1 MSSVGV
7 NGGDV
12 IRDKDVSRFCRV
24 AVLMGG
30 SSAER
35 SISLLSG
42 NAVLAGLLRA
52 GVDAV
57 GIDVD
62 STLAEQLRAHNI
74 DRVFNILHGRGGEDG
89 KLQGFLE
96 IMGVPYTGSG
106 VLASALSMDKVK
118 TKLVWQNNGLPT
130 PGCHVLDDSTDW
142 EQVVAELG
150 DLVVKPSHEGSS
162 IGMSMVSTAA
172 EVKAAYEKA
181 RVYDT
186 AVMAEQRIYGS
197 EFTVPVINGEVYPA
211 IQLQTSHE
219 FYDFDAK
226 YMANDTRYLCP
237 APLTDEKS
245 RELADLCLNAFQ
257 LLGASGWGRVDVM
270 QDEDGKFWLL
280 ELNTVPGMTGHSLV
294 PISAATCGMSFEAL
308 VVKIL
313 ESSFVTQKDGGRE

>member
-1 MSSVGV
+1 MSGV
-7 NGGDV
+7 DLNGDDV
-12 IRDKDVSRFCRV
+12 SSDKDVSRFGRV

-30 SSAER
+30 NSAER

-42 NAVLAGLLRA
+42 DAVLAGLLRA
-52 GVDAV
+52 GVDAI

-62 STLAEQLRAHNI
+62 RTLADQLRAHNI

-96 IMGVPYTGSG
+96 ILGVPYTGSG

-130 PGCHVLDDSTDW
+130 PGCHVLNDNTDW
-142 EQVVAELG
+142 QGVMADLG

-162 IGMSMVSTAA
+162 IGMSMVSTAV
-172 EVKAAYEKA
+172 ELKAAYDKA

-186 AVMAEQRIYGS
+186 AVMAEQRIYGA

-226 YMANDTRYLCP
+226 YRANDTRYLCP
-237 APLTDEKS
+237 APLTDAKS
-245 RELADLCLNAFQ
+245 RELADLCLNAFRM
-257 LLGASGWGRVDVM
+257 LGASGWGRVDVM
-270 QDEDGKFWLL
+270 QDEEGEFWLL
-280 ELNTVPGMTGHSLV
+280 ELNTVPGMTDHSLV
-294 PISAATCGMSFEAL
+294 PMSAAAHGLSFDEL
-308 VVKIL
+308 VVTIL